1 MVEFAIC
8 QKYLS
13 NIPNVGINGVNLYTI
28 WKSIFRTT
36 NLNFKL
42 NRNIQSTWSYKQN
55 NWPALLFLCKPA
67 TTLSYNNILIYLCLL
82 LHIYSQY
89 MLTLFSSSYH
99 HHTPSYIFLVLLNI
113 LSSTFLFMSEIHGN
127 LSSFPDRKHSKERL
141 MDLSH
146 LEWL

>member
-1 MVEFAIC
+1 MEFAIC

-82 LHIYSQY
+82 PHIFSTQAYFIIILLPPPHIILY
-89 MLTLFSSSYH
+89 M
-99 HHTPSYIFLVLLNI
+99 FLVLLNI